1 MLTELSPVDENK
13 EREHTPISRKHL
25 QKSASTTALT
35 LLINP
40 NGMIVDNT
48 VIFLSKF
55 LVFLI

>member
-1 MLTELSPVDENK
+1 MENK